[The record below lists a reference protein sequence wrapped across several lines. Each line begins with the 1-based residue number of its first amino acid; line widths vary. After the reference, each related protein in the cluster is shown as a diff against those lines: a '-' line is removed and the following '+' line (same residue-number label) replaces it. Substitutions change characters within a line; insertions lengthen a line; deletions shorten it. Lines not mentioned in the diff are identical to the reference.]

1 MLVEIE
7 TDAVIPESAW
17 TTIKSGSGLRV
28 TMARAPSWTGEVVAI
43 HIADEA
49 EARMR
54 SVDRIR
60 AVPGKGLEGD
70 RYFRESGTYSDR
82 PDPGREITLIES
94 EAIEAMARDNQ
105 ITIPPGATR
114 RNVTTRGA
122 PLNHLVGQEFE
133 VGRVRLL
140 GIKLCEPCSHLESLT
155 QKGIIAGLVHRGGL
169 RAEILTEG
177 DIRVGDAIVP
187 RGLPSKSGKTS
198 VGAITQD
205 H

>member
-1 MLVEIE
+1 
-7 TDAVIPESAW
+7 
-17 TTIKSGSGLRV
+17 
-28 TMARAPSWTGEVVAI
+28 MARASSWTGEVVAI

-60 AVPGKGLEGD
+60 AIPGKGLEGD

-82 PDPGREITLIES
+82 PGPGREVTLIES

-105 ITIPPGATR
+105 ITIPAGATR

-169 RAEILTEG
+169 RAKILTDGE
-177 DIRVGDAIVP
+177 IRVGDPIVP
-187 RGLPSKSGKTS
+187 RGIPLKSGEPSDVQRTE
-198 VGAITQD
+198 D

>member
-1 MLVEIE
+1 
-7 TDAVIPESAW
+7 
-17 TTIKSGSGLRV
+17 
-28 TMARAPSWTGEVVAI
+28 MARAPSWTGEVIAI
-43 HIADEA
+43 HIANEA

-60 AVPGKGLEGD
+60 AIPGKGLEGD
-70 RYFRESGTYSDR
+70 RYFRETGTYSDR
-82 PDPGREITLIES
+82 PGPGREVTLIES
-94 EAIEAMARDNQ
+94 EAIEAMARDNE

-169 RAEILTEG
+169 RAKILTEG
-177 DIRVGDAIVP
+177 DIRVGDPIVP
-187 RGLPSKSGKTS
+187 RQTPAKSQEAS
-198 VGAITQD
+198 VLQTTED

>member
-1 MLVEIE
+1 MVR
-7 TDAVIPESAW
+7 S
-17 TTIKSGSGLRV
+17 
-28 TMARAPSWTGEVVAI
+28 PSWTGEVVAI

-49 EARMR
+49 DARMR
-54 SVDRIR
+54 AVDRIR

-70 RYFRESGTYSDR
+70 RYFLESGTYSDR
-82 PDPGREITLIES
+82 PGPGREVTLIES

-105 ITIPPGATR
+105 ITIPAGATR

-133 VGRVRLL
+133 AGR
-140 GIKLCEPCSHLESLT
+140 
-155 QKGIIAGLVHRGGL
+155 VHRGGL

-187 RGLPSKSGKTS
+187 RGLLSKSGKTS
-198 VGAITQD
+198 VGATTED